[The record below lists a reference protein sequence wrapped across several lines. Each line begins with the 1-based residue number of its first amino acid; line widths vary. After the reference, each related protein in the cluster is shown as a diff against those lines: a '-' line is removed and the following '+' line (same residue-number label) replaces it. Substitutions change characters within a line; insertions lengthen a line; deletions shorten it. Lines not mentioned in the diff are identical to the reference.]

1 MCARDKAV
9 EGLRPLAL
17 APEAKPEAA
26 KAPVKIPRI
35 VQYYRLKQK
44 HLALRGGAPPRPA
57 VLYTPDWLS
66 VITSKSKACLEFAST
81 LYAKSGKSHLRR

>member
-9 EGLRPLAL
+9 EGLRPLAM
-17 APEAKPEAA
+17 APEAT

-44 HLALRGGAPPRPA
+44 HLALRGGVPARPA
-57 VLYTPDWLS
+57 PQYTPDWLS
-66 VITSKSKACLEFAST
+66 VITSKSKACLELASS
-81 LYAKSGKSHLRR
+81 LYAKSGKSSLRR